1 MTCPDPAQ
9 WRTNCRT
16 RSEWFET
23 ALPHGLCLLNVHNII
38 YSSLMI
44 VTQTPDSHEECD
56 RPSTSELRTHLES
69 LNDLKIFI
77 CSSLSLGGRSTSP
90 LSLYS
95 LEPPPQLKS
104 NSPPLGQTMKERLW
118 TPLTTRWTWGMELTH
133 WWQALEDQ
141 DTNRDTICQPG
152 LYSLLGCSSPP
163 ALYYASLAKIYL
175 LLLLHLRLHLLAA
188 CSVSWFNF
196 LLCQAKHQMLLACL
210 WQGIKS
216 PLSFWTFQLL
226 SPGTPSLSLWSRWKP
241 IIVIINIV
249 IINCMF

>member
-1 MTCPDPAQ
+1 MTLKYLFALVLVWVEDPPAILASIPWNPTPIKVQ
-9 WRTNCRT
+9 FSSFGPNNEGEALNSTDHQMNMRHGTHALVTGSRGPGHKQRYYLPTRTL
-16 RSEWFET
+16 F
-23 ALPHGLCLLNVHNII
+23 
-38 YSSLMI
+38 SLRM
-44 VTQTPDSHEECD
+44 
-56 RPSTSELRTHLES
+56 
-69 LNDLKIFI
+69 
-77 CSSLSLGGRSTSP
+77 
-90 LSLYS
+90 
-95 LEPPPQLKS
+95 QL
-104 NSPPLGQTMKERLW
+104 T
-118 TPLTTRWTWGMELTH
+118 
-133 WWQALEDQ
+133 
-141 DTNRDTICQPG
+141 
-152 LYSLLGCSSPP
+152 P

-249 IINCMF
+249 IFNCMF